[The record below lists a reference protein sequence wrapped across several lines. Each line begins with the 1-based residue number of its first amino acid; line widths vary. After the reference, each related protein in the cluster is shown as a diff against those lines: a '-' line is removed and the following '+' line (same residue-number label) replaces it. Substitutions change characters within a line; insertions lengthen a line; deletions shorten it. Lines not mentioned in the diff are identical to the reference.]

1 MESGVWSLRWGLEL
15 WLQGSTGQP
24 DASWFFWSWWT
35 CRWSQRITNLT
46 LRPSHNMPCTRKTS
60 FAAYCSM
67 QRGTTTCTSTAA
79 RHKCLVG
86 NACTGV
92 QTQHTDEDR
101 QTVRHVYPLLYSCT
115 TTHTH
120 THTPRAK
127 LYQSKTRTLHTNTSH
142 TETQAYTK
150 AIKHICTQTTL
161 KPAAA
166 TLVYLAGLE
175 KCVSS
180 AAYRCGPEQLD
191 EYFTPAL
198 CNGNT
203 GTRSCSS
210 RPFWCS
216 SPRSGSRC
224 DKQLG
229 KR

>member
-1 MESGVWSLRWGLEL
+1 MEAMHAQEYKLSILMKTDRLLDMYTHYCMHV
-15 WLQGSTGQP
+15 QP
-24 DASWFFWSWWT
+24 
-35 CRWSQRITNLT
+35 
-46 LRPSHNMPCTRKTS
+46 
-60 FAAYCSM
+60 
-67 QRGTTTCTSTAA
+67 
-79 RHKCLVG
+79 
-86 NACTGV
+86 
-92 QTQHTDEDR
+92 
-101 QTVRHVYPLLYSCT
+101 
-115 TTHTH
+115 HTH
-120 THTPRAK
+120 THTQTPHAK
-127 LYQSKTRTLHTNTSH
+127 LYQSKTHTLYINTSH
-142 TETQAYTK
+142 AETQAYTK

-191 EYFTPAL
+191 EYFTSAL

-229 KR
+229 KKIIHDQRRALSDGLHYLFE